1 MLMFLN
7 LKLILPRDNE
17 ISVFQ
22 AVGIFLFIIGS
33 EKYIK
38 KPSQAQFYAAGSESG
53 VLLRKGWFHS
63 LL

>member
-1 MLMFLN
+1 MFLN

-17 ISVFQ
+17 ISVFVVFRLL
-22 AVGIFLFIIGS
+22 AYFFYNRLRKV
-33 EKYIK
+33 YK
-38 KPSQAQFYAAGSESG
+38 KPSQAEFYAAGSESG